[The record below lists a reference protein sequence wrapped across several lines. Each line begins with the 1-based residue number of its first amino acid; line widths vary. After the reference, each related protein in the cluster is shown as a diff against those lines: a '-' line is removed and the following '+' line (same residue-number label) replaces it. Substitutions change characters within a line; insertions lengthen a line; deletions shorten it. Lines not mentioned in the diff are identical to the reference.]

1 MEQIKK
7 LFQKF
12 KLETI
17 ISSILLIAL
26 GVLFMVFPSDS
37 TDALCTVGGII
48 LICIS
53 SVIIIASIAYGFLLG
68 GHLLISGVSFMLL
81 GIFCLVYPDVI
92 KNILPIIFGVYIVID
107 GSISLV
113 DSLYCA
119 SARISGWVVLLLISI
134 VTIALGG
141 FVMFST
147 TLDTI
152 TMVAGICLI
161 VDGVCDLVKT
171 LVFSRKVRTAKKKF
185 LEGYN
190 YIDLD

>member
-1 MEQIKK
+1 
-7 LFQKF
+7 
-12 KLETI
+12 
-17 ISSILLIAL
+17 
-26 GVLFMVFPSDS
+26 
-37 TDALCTVGGII
+37 
-48 LICIS
+48 
-53 SVIIIASIAYGFLLG
+53 
-68 GHLLISGVSFMLL
+68 MLL

-113 DSLYCA
+113 DSIYCA